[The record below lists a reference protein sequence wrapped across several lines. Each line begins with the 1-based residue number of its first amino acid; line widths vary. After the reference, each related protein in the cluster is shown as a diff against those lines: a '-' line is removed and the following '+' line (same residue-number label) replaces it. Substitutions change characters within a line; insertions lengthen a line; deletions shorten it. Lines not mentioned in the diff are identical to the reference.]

1 MILSCFCLK
10 QGTLCFALYLRIV
23 CVLHLCVICPH
34 KKQRIWSGS
43 KMITQAYLILWFE
56 TGWGFSRK
64 APCTPGKNLSEYLP
78 RLLYNL
84 SSYMATWDFFR
95 IFLCF
100 SMVCICDY
108 HDPWQHCISVA
119 GCRVIDGWWCAC
131 LLYLYYNSTGKWG
144 TSGLGSQVISMFK
157 ASQTGQQKIW

>member
-119 GCRVIDGWWCAC
+119 GCRVIDRWRCAC

-157 ASQTGQQKIW
+157 ASQTGQLKIW